1 MRKKWKSWWG
11 EARIGLLHSSMQA
24 ARKLIQVVRFAL
36 AGAVVMY
43 LFIIL
48 RIPATTKPNL
58 VLLRG
63 LGFLAIVDVIVVFVM
78 RRVLVFPAEAV
89 LQDQPQDATALARW
103 KAGYIVTYALSM
115 SIALYGLVLH
125 FFGFPLG
132 QVVPLVLA
140 SFALFIF
147 LGPKVMATEA
157 SSSAPIVP
165 Q

>member
-1 MRKKWKSWWG
+1 
-11 EARIGLLHSSMQA
+11 MQA

-43 LFIIL
+43 LFIIVQ
-48 RIPATTKPNL
+48 IPSTAKPSL
-58 VLLRG
+58 ALLRG
-63 LGFLAIVDVIVVFVM
+63 LGFLAIVDVILVFVI
-78 RRVLVFPAEAV
+78 RRILVFPAEAV
-89 LQDQPQDATALARW
+89 LQNQPQDAKALARW

-140 SFALFIF
+140 SFALFVF
-147 LGPKVMATEA
+147 LGPKAMASEV
-157 SSSAPIVP
+157 SSAPIVP

>member
-1 MRKKWKSWWG
+1 
-11 EARIGLLHSSMQA
+11 
-24 ARKLIQVVRFAL
+24 
-36 AGAVVMY
+36 MY

-48 RIPATTKPNL
+48 RIPATAKPNP

-63 LGFLAIVDVIVVFVM
+63 LGFLAVVDVIVVFVM

-89 LQDQPQDATALARW
+89 LQNQPQDAKALARW

-132 QVVPLVLA
+132 RVVPLLLA
-140 SFALFIF
+140 SFALFVF
-147 LGPKVMATEA
+147 LGPKALASEV

>member
-1 MRKKWKSWWG
+1 
-11 EARIGLLHSSMQA
+11 MQA
-24 ARKLIQVVRFAL
+24 ARKLIQVIRFAL

-48 RIPATTKPNL
+48 QIPATAKPNL
-58 VLLRG
+58 VVLRAF
-63 LGFLAIVDVIVVFVM
+63 GFLTVVDVIVVFVM

-89 LQDQPQDATALARW
+89 LQNQPQDAKALVRW
-103 KAGYIVTYALSM
+103 KMGYLITYALSL

-132 QVVPLVLA
+132 EVVPLLLA
-140 SFALFIF
+140 SFALFVF
-147 LGPKVMATEA
+147 LGPKAMATEE

>member
-1 MRKKWKSWWG
+1 
-11 EARIGLLHSSMQA
+11 MQA
-24 ARKLIQVVRFAL
+24 ARKLIQIIRFAL

-48 RIPATTKPNL
+48 QIPSTAKPNL

-63 LGFLAIVDVIVVFVM
+63 LGFLAVLDVIFVFVI
-78 RRVLVFPAEAV
+78 RRILVFPAEAV
-89 LQDQPQDATALARW
+89 LPNQPQDTKSLARW

-132 QVVPLVLA
+132 QVVPLLLA

-147 LGPKVMATEA
+147 LGPKAMAGEE
-157 SSSAPIVP
+157 SPSAPIVP

>member
-1 MRKKWKSWWG
+1 
-11 EARIGLLHSSMQA
+11 MQA
-24 ARKLIQVVRFAL
+24 ARKLIQVIRFAL

-48 RIPATTKPNL
+48 RIPSTSKPNL
-58 VLLRG
+58 ALLRG
-63 LGFLAIVDVIVVFVM
+63 LGFLAVIDVVFVFVI
-78 RRVLVFPAEAV
+78 RRILVFPAEAM
-89 LQDQPQDATALARW
+89 LQNQPQDEKALARW
-103 KAGYIVTYALSM
+103 KAGYIVTYALGM

-132 QVVPLVLA
+132 QVIPLLLA

-147 LGPKVMATEA
+147 LGPKSLVSEELP
-157 SSSAPIVP
+157 SPPIVP

>member
-1 MRKKWKSWWG
+1 
-11 EARIGLLHSSMQA
+11 MQA
-24 ARKLIQVVRFAL
+24 ARKLIQIVRFAL

-48 RIPATTKPNL
+48 RIPSTAKPNL
-58 VLLRG
+58 ALLRG
-63 LGFLAIVDVIVVFVM
+63 LGFLAVVDVVLVFVI
-78 RRVLVFPAEAV
+78 RRILVFPAEAV
-89 LQDQPQDATALARW
+89 LQNQPQDAKALARW

-132 QVVPLVLA
+132 QVVPLLLA

-147 LGPKVMATEA
+147 LGPKSLASEA
-157 SSSAPIVP
+157 LPSAPIVP